1 MIFRI
6 NYATPQGLLQHVDVD
21 ADDKEAALRV
31 SKISSGAVIS
41 IGKKSGLSDIFSG
54 APSEET
60 QISFLAALASSVV
73 AGQSADT
80 ELIELAKMEPAFKSK
95 VPQLQSKTLTSD
107 RFKVLKFSQVPV
119 MLAEIGERSGKLG
132 DSLTTAARM
141 MTENYRIDR
150 EMKKGIMPQLILIF
164 VMTLAL
170 CGIPYLFGPIFD
182 ELGKPNSGLVVSR
195 TPFTEALF
203 LIRSLIDNFWFILA
217 PGIVYIVVIRKKI
230 WRRTKTWK
238 MFSSLN
244 ELHKAQRAV
253 SFISTFL
260 TLDTAGVPALE
271 VLQRLKGAQNKLGQG
286 IFQHMIDHV
295 ARGKPL
301 STSFQREWWP
311 ELMIRAVQGMEQ
323 STPSR
328 RGEMLKLLRENLM
341 TKVQV
346 LSDRT
351 VITFK
356 LIGFFYLAI
365 VLTFMVGGVYFP
377 LMTISGM

>member
-1 MIFRI
+1 MNWRI
-6 NYATPQGLLQHVDVD
+6 NYASPQGIVTHLDIEAEDRD
-21 ADDKEAALRV
+21 AAIRN
-31 SKISSGAVIS
+31 SKISQSSIIS
-41 IGKKSGLSDIFSG
+41 VSKRGGLADLFTGS
-54 APSEET
+54 PSIEV

-73 AGQSADT
+73 AGQSADN
-80 ELIELAKMEPAFKSK
+80 ELVELAKMEPAFKSK
-95 VPQLQSKTLTSD
+95 VAAVQAKTLTSE
-107 RFKVLKFSQVPV
+107 RLKVLRFSQIPV

-132 DSLTTAARM
+132 ESLTTAARM

-150 EMKKGIMPQLILIF
+150 EMKKGILPQLILIG

-182 ELGKPNSGLVVSR
+182 ELGKPGAGLVVKR
-195 TPFTEALF
+195 TPFTEGLF
-203 LIRSLIDNFWFILA
+203 LIRAMLDNFWFIIL
-217 PGIVYIVVIRKKI
+217 PGLVYIFSIRRTI
-230 WRRTKTWK
+230 WRKTKTWK

-244 ELHKAQRAV
+244 ELHKAQRGV

-260 TLDTAGVPALE
+260 TLDGAGVPALE
-271 VLQRLKGAQNKLGQG
+271 ILQRLRSAQDKTGQMIFGA
-286 IFQHMIDHV
+286 MIDHV
-295 ARGKPL
+295 ALGKPL
-301 STSFQREWWP
+301 STSFNGEWWP
-311 ELMIRAVQGMEQ
+311 DLMIRAVQGMEQ

-351 VITFK
+351 VVAFK
-356 LIGFFYLAI
+356 LIGFIYLAF

-377 LMTISGM
+377 LMTISGV